1 MKKTC
6 RTCKHCLLETRGG
19 HKVMTCKTYSATF
32 VVVCDPPYDEA
43 CPRYEEG
50 NNGRGYK
57 CKGYEI
63 ECAKMDLEEPDGQD
77 V

>member
-19 HKVMTCKTYSATF
+19 HKVMTCKTYSAVF
-32 VVVCDPPYDEA
+32 VVLCDPPYDEA

-50 NNGRGYK
+50 NNG
-57 CKGYEI
+57 
-63 ECAKMDLEEPDGQD
+63 
-77 V
+77 

>member
-19 HKVMTCKTYSATF
+19 RKVMNCKEYSTNG
-32 VVVCDPPYDEA
+32 VTVLCDPPYDEA

-50 NNGRGYK
+50 SNG
-57 CKGYEI
+57 ES
-63 ECAKMDLEEPDGQD
+63 LEWTC
-77 V
+77 